1 MTVAQ
6 LTQTLTQEELASW
19 AAFFELR
26 NEEEEKAMQ
35 RAKYR
40 SKVQR

>member
-6 LTQTLTQEELASW
+6 LCVTLTQEELLGW

-26 NEEEEKAMQ
+26 GEDEQKSIDQARIKA
-35 RAKYR
+35 RTA
-40 SKVQR
+40 